1 MLPHTRGI
9 AIATARRMDK
19 RYAPVLVVAGIREL
33 HQVARFSLVLRKLG
47 TRGPLVEPLARRL
60 LWTISRSTGADGY
73 GSGG

>member
-19 RYAPVLVVAGIREL
+19 RYAPVLVVAGFWGL
-33 HQVARFSLVLRKLG
+33 CQVARFSLVLRKLG